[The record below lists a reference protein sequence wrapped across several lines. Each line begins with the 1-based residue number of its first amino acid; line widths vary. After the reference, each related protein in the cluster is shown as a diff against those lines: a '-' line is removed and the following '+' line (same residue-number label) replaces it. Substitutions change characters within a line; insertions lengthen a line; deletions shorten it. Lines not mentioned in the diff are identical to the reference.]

1 VETDSDQK
9 SRWLEFMDGSARE
22 RPLQGINLLQAM
34 ELVDEDVKRCGGS
47 WSAKMTMARLI

>member
-34 ELVDEDVKRCGGS
+34 ELVDEDVERCGGS